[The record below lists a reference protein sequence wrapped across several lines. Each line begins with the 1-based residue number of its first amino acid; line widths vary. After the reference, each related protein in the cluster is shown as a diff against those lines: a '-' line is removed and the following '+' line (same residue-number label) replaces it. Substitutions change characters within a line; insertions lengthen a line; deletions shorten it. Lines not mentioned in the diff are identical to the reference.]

1 MPGSRWRLWLR
12 PSDDSV
18 KTRHILSEG
27 QDARQFPPE
36 EPSFMNDEGFHWRA
50 VLGIDGA
57 WTVTEPSGVA
67 AAVEMA
73 SGWRLAAVA
82 ASYDQFIAR
91 ANGVE
96 PGGERPR
103 GSKPSAADLLDAARR
118 ICGARVDLVAVDM
131 PMARHPITEPRPCD
145 KAISSKYG
153 ARGAG
158 THSPSAS
165 RPGAVSDT
173 LRADFEAH
181 GYALCTCAPAR
192 GLIEV
197 YPHPS
202 LIEFLKAPYRLEYK
216 AAKTGQILAPN
227 FDRRAPAKAARRL
240 GPDRRGPRCA
250 HRGREGGAA
259 AAGARESRLAP
270 QGLRGQA
277 RRRGLRRRRDRRPEW
292 KGPSVRRRERGDM
305 GPNRRRLKGLRS
317 ASRCSSARGAPAR
330 ISPERCEAS
339 RLEGR
344 GCETPDVMKSPA
356 ILCRLRA

>member
-1 MPGSRWRLWLR
+1 
-12 PSDDSV
+12 
-18 KTRHILSEG
+18 
-27 QDARQFPPE
+27 
-36 EPSFMNDEGFHWRA
+36 MNDEGFHWRA
-50 VLGIDGA
+50 VLGIDAA

-82 ASYDQFIAR
+82 ASYEQFIAR
-91 ANGVE
+91 ANGLE

-103 GSKPSAADLLDAARR
+103 GSKPSAAGLLDAARR
-118 ICGARVDLVAVDM
+118 ISGARVDLVAVDM
-131 PMARHPITEPRPCD
+131 PMARRPIVGRRPCD

-153 ARGAG
+153 ARRAA

-216 AAKTGQILAPN
+216 AAKTGKYWRQTSIAE
-227 FDRRAPAKAARRL
+227 RRQKLRDVWGRIVEALDARIEGVKAAL
-240 GPDRRGPRCA
+240 PPPA
-250 HRGREGGAA
+250 PES
-259 AAGARESRLAP
+259 SRLAP

-317 ASRCSSARGAPAR
+317 ASRCSSARGAPAGMN
-330 ISPERCEAS
+330 A
-339 RLEGR
+339 LTL
-344 GCETPDVMKSPA
+344 TPT
-356 ILCRLRA
+356 